1 MQDQKIDLQN
11 DIEFYQFMNKDVQ
24 RQQHY
29 QDLWE
34 LRMKTA
40 RFYLA
45 AKKVFPAVI
54 LLRPCEVITLPYLEP
69 KQPSNPTT

>member
-40 RFYLA
+40 RFLFSCEEGISCCYFA
-45 AKKVFPAVI
+45 PAM
-54 LLRPCEVITLPYLEP
+54 
-69 KQPSNPTT
+69 